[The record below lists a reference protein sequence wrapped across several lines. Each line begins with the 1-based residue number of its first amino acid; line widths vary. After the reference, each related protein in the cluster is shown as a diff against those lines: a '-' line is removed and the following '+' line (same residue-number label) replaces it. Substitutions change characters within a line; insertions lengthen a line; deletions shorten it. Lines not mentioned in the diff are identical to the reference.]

1 MRTCRWIVALVF
13 LALVIPAFAQDNKPT
28 VLKWKFEP
36 DKTFYQ
42 EMKTETKQ
50 TMKVSGS
57 DVVQTQDMTFYFGW
71 TPKKQDGDNWIIQQK
86 ILGVKMSINIGGT
99 KVDYDSTKDS
109 QQGNPLGDFFNKL
122 KDAEFTITVD
132 KNNKVVK
139 VEGRDTFV
147 NKLIGANPQMENLL
161 KKILSEE
168 ALKEMAEPTFA
179 VVPTGDAP
187 KGKKWSREAKI
198 DMGPLGKY
206 ENTYAY
212 TFEGEGADK
221 LYTIKVDTQTKYVPP
236 PDTGTA
242 MDQPTGA
249 GAGALPFK
257 IKSGNLKST
266 SSSGTVKF
274 DNTKGRVESSEMAL
288 EIAGDLDI
296 EISGQT
302 TKVNLTQKQT
312 TTVKTLDKNPVEK
325 EKPPEK
331 PAEKTKQ

>member
-13 LALVIPAFAQDNKPT
+13 LALVVPAFAEDKPVT
-28 VLKWKFEP
+28 LKWKFEP

-57 DVVQTQDMTFYFGW
+57 DVVQMQDMTFYFSW
-71 TPKKQDGDNWIIQQK
+71 TPKKKDGDNWVIQQK
-86 ILGVKMSINIGGT
+86 ILGVKMKIDIGGT
-99 KVDYDSTKDS
+99 KVEFDSTTDKP
-109 QQGNPLGDFFNKL
+109 QGNPLGDFFNKL
-122 KDAEFTITVD
+122 KDSEFTITLNKD
-132 KNNKVVK
+132 NKVVK
-139 VEGRDTFV
+139 VEGRDAFV

-161 KKILSEE
+161 KKILSED

-179 VVPTGDAP
+179 VVPAGDVA
-187 KGKKWSREAKI
+187 KGKTWTRDSKI
-198 DMGPLGKY
+198 DMGPLGRY
-206 ENTYAY
+206 ENNYKY

-221 LYTIKVDTQTKYVPP
+221 LYATKIETTTKYVPP
-236 PDTGTA
+236 PDTA
-242 MDQPTGA
+242 MDQATGT

-257 IKSGNLKST
+257 IKSGDLKST

-274 DNTKGRVESSEMAL
+274 DNTKGRVESAEMTL
-288 EIAGDLDI
+288 EIKGDLNI

-302 TKVNLTQKQT
+302 TKVELTQKQT

-325 EKPPEK
+325 EKPAEK
-331 PAEKTKQ
+331 PAEKPKQ

>member
-1 MRTCRWIVALVF
+1 M
-13 LALVIPAFAQDNKPT
+13 
-28 VLKWKFEP
+28 
-36 DKTFYQ
+36 
-42 EMKTETKQ
+42 
-50 TMKVSGS
+50 
-57 DVVQTQDMTFYFGW
+57 QDMTFYFGW
-71 TPKKQDGDNWIIQQK
+71 TPKKQDGDNWVIQQK
-86 ILGVKMSINIGGT
+86 ILGVKMKIDIGGT
-99 KVDYDSTKDS
+99 KVEYDSTKDS
-109 QQGNPLGDFFNKL
+109 PQGNPLGDFFNKL
-122 KDAEFTITVD
+122 KDSEFTITID

-139 VEGRDTFV
+139 VEGRDAFV

-161 KKILSEE
+161 KKILSED

-179 VVPTGDAP
+179 VVPTKDVA
-187 KGKKWSREAKI
+187 KGNSWTRDSKI

-206 ENTYAY
+206 ENNYKY
-212 TFEGEGADK
+212 TFEGQGADK
-221 LYTIKVDTQTKYVPP
+221 LDLIKVDTTTKYVPP
-236 PDTGTA
+236 PDTA
-242 MDQPTGA
+242 MDQAT

-274 DNTKGRVESSEMAL
+274 DNTKGRVESAEMAL

-302 TKVNLTQKQT
+302 TQVKLTQKQT